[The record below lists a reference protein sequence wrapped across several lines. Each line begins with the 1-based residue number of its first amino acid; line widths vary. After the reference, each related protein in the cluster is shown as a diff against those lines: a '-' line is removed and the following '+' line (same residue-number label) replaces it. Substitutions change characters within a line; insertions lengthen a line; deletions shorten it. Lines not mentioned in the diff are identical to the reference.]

1 MKTKP
6 FNAKEAAEGK
16 PFQVAGLNL
25 LESDRRKQRT
35 FCCMTPSGKVVYE
48 VSYVNG
54 NIDTIVCKPDSLE
67 MIVEPLKITVCL
79 YKNKWGLFYSTIEP
93 NLTSPDTLIGS
104 AEIEVKDD

>member
-16 PFQVAGLNL
+16 PFQVAGFNNR
-25 LESDRRKQRT
+25 EQRT

-48 VSYVNG
+48 VSYVKG
-54 NIDTIVCKPDSLE
+54 DIDTIVCKPDSLE

-79 YKNKWGLFYSTIEP
+79 YKNKGGIFYSTIGHP
-93 NLTSPDTLIGS
+93 NRLDDTLIGS